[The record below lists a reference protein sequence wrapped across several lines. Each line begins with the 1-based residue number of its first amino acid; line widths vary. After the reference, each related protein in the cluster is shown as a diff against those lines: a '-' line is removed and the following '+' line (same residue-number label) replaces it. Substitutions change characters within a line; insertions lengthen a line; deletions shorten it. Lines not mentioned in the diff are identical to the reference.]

1 HSGLF
6 RTKLNQKAANL
17 LWYSNK
23 KDEWVMFEKLFTPFP
38 IPALALVYAVAE
50 CCVDEWVDDKW
61 IDISFLSSK
70 YKEAY
75 NKHLANLKKFHAWTK
90 DHDIVNS
97 ILTEIND
104 NGR

>member
-1 HSGLF
+1 GLF

-23 KDEWVMFEKLFTPFP
+23 KDEGVMFEKLFTPFP

-50 CCVDEWVDDKW
+50 CCVNERVDSEWT
-61 IDISFLSSK
+61 DISFSCGK

-75 NKHLANLKKFHAWTK
+75 DKHLANLNKFH
-90 DHDIVNS
+90 
-97 ILTEIND
+97 L
-104 NGR
+104 